1 MKFYLCKTPDGPRLA
16 GTQADA
22 KALDKNFET
31 VEWATD
37 KDALME
43 RFNDMFARIAG
54 IAAVAADEQSY
65 PVTDLGDDDHV
76 ELVREPRKK
85 TKVVEP
91 DWQSAPE
98 PGDCKRCIAMSKA
111 ARSIEG
117 IMAVTNIEQTIM
129 YLDKPQLRRVDEALE
144 ARAEEMKAA

>member
-1 MKFYLCKTPDGPRLA
+1 MKFYLCQTPLGPQLA

-43 RFNDMFARIAG
+43 RFNDLFAQIAG
-54 IAAVAADEQSY
+54 IAAVAADEQAY
-65 PVTDLGDDDHV
+65 PVTDLGDDNHV

-85 TKVVEP
+85 AKVVEP

-98 PGDCKRCIAMSKA
+98 PGDCKRCVAMSAA

-117 IMAVTNIEQTIM
+117 TMALTNIEHAIQ
-129 YLDKPQLRRVDEALE
+129 YGDKPFLRKIDEMLE
-144 ARAEEMKAA
+144 TRAEELNA